1 MNKSP
6 LPTILLAVL
15 AVSAIASVVLCWN
28 YISNT
33 RQIRMLNLTAA
44 QINNNRALLNA
55 LATDALEYSKRNP
68 AINPLLESIG
78 AKAPAG
84 GAAATTAPKR

>member
-15 AVSAIASVVLCWN
+15 AVSAVTSVVLCWN

-33 RQIRMLNLTAA
+33 RQLRLLNTTAA

-55 LATDALEYSKRNP
+55 LATDAVEYSKKNP
-68 AINPLLESIG
+68 AIDPLLESIG
-78 AKAPAG
+78 AKAPK
-84 GAAATTAPKR
+84 AATTTAPKR

>member
-15 AVSAIASVVLCWN
+15 AVSALASVVLCWQ

-33 RQIRMLNLTAA
+33 RQLRQLNTSAA
-44 QINNNRALLNA
+44 QINNNRAIINA
-55 LATDALEYSKRNP
+55 LATDAMEYSKRNP
-68 AINPLLESIG
+68 SIDPLLESIG
-78 AKAPAG
+78 AKPAKAGTAPA
-84 GAAATTAPKR
+84 AAPKR

>member
-15 AVSAIASVVLCWN
+15 AVSALASVVLCWQ

-33 RQIRMLNLTAA
+33 RQLRQLNTSAA
-44 QINNNRALLNA
+44 QINNNRAIINA

-68 AINPLLESIG
+68 SIDPLLESIG
-78 AKAPAG
+78 AKPAKAGTAPA
-84 GAAATTAPKR
+84 AAPKR